1 VRTVICLSFKAKMRK
16 GSPITAG
23 HQHMKVTTFFLA
35 GALAGVLCHCAQAQ
49 VIYPLDRAE
58 ILVGTRFDFKVEL
71 PQVVTRDQV
80 TLTINGEDAGRVL
93 GNAVALIEK
102 EDGENRSSLLLR
114 DASISKPGKYTVQ
127 ATFGGRSSSVTW
139 ELFDTPR
146 GRQAK
151 NVILF
156 IGDGLSVAHRTA
168 ARIMSKGLVEG
179 RYGGELEMDSMPNMA
194 LVSTSGTD
202 AVVTDSANAMS
213 AYTTGHKSC
222 VNALGVYCSRAK
234 STLDHPRVET
244 IAELVKRK
252 GNLAVGVVT
261 NSEIEDATP
270 AGMVA
275 HTRRRSDYNDIV
287 RMFHTVKPEL
297 IMGGGSPNF
306 LPKSTPGSKRTDET
320 NYVEAFKSDGYTF
333 VSTATEMRAAA
344 AEGRDRILGLYN
356 TGNVDGAYDLKF
368 KKGTTDRFP
377 DQPDLAEQ
385 TRIAIDALSRN
396 ENGFVLMVESA
407 RIDKYSHSLD
417 WERAVFDTI
426 LLDNAVKVAKD
437 FAAKS
442 NDTLVI
448 VVPDHAHMVG
458 IIGTY
463 DDDLPGQTPRD
474 KLGVYEK
481 SKVPAYQADRNGYPE
496 KVDLPQRLA
505 FTFGSYPDHCFSA
518 RPSLAGE
525 FVPAVAGAEKGT
537 FVANEKN
544 CVPGSVHVTGNLP
557 LEANTGVH
565 AADDV
570 ILTAMGP
577 GADAFRGR
585 IDNTRVFR
593 AMVTALGLGQ

>member
-1 VRTVICLSFKAKMRK
+1 MNRYAIGLAIAAASF
-16 GSPITAG
+16 
-23 HQHMKVTTFFLA
+23 QLTT
-35 GALAGVLCHCAQAQ
+35 AQAQ
-49 VIYPLDRAE
+49 TIYPLNRAE
-58 ILVGTRFDFKVEL
+58 ILAGSRFDFKIEL
-71 PQVVTRDQV
+71 PEVTTRDRV
-80 TLTINGEDAGRVL
+80 SIKINGQDADAAFGKALQFVEREDNEA
-93 GNAVALIEK
+93 
-102 EDGENRSSLLLR
+102 RSSLILR
-114 DASISKPGKYTVQ
+114 EASLAKPGRYTVEV
-127 ATFGGRSSSVTW
+127 AYGAKTSTVTW
-139 ELFDTPR
+139 EVFGTGKR
-146 GRQAK
+146 TAK

-179 RYGGELEMDSMPNMA
+179 KYGGELEIDDMPHMA

-202 AVVTDSANAMS
+202 SVVTDSANAMS

-222 VNALGVYCSRAK
+222 VNALGIYCSRAK

-244 IAELVKRK
+244 IAEVAKRR
-252 GNLAVGVVT
+252 GNMAIGVVT

-287 RMFHTVKPEL
+287 KMFSNVKPD
-297 IMGGGSPNF
+297 IMMGGGSPNF
-306 LPKSTPGSKRTDET
+306 LPKSVPGSKRTDEE
-320 NYVEAFKSDGYTF
+320 NFVEKFKADGYAF
-333 VSTATEMRAAA
+333 VSTAAEMRAAA
-344 AEGRDRILGLYN
+344 ADKKSKILGLFN

-377 DQPDLAEQ
+377 DQPDLVEQ
-385 TRIAIDALSRN
+385 TKIAIETLSRN

-417 WERAVFDTI
+417 WERSIYDTI
-426 LLDNAVKVAKD
+426 LLDNAVRVAKE

-474 KLGVYEK
+474 KLGIYDK
-481 SKVPAYQADRNGYPE
+481 SKVPTYRPDANGYPE
-496 KVDLPQRLA
+496 STDLRQRLA

-518 RPSLAGE
+518 KPSLSGE

-537 FVANEKN
+537 FVANEAN
-544 CVPGSVHVTGNLP
+544 CTPGSVRVTGNLP
-557 LEANTGVH
+557 AEANTGVH

-570 ILTAMGP
+570 VLTAMGP
-577 GADAFRGR
+577 GSDAFRGR

-593 AMVTALGLGQ
+593 VMTTALGLGAE